1 MRVPRGARPNLD
13 DNDDD
18 DDIASA
24 EAGHPD
30 DPNPDGPSTP
40 APSSSSQPEADN
52 TSVPAAAAARAR
64 TPNPKVPFSISLT
77 LRNTG
82 SVARDH
88 LASERTFLA
97 YVRTSLSFASAGVGP
112 SHPSFP
118 TSSTSLK
125 NFIHDYSPC
134 TVVSRLRERE
144 RVLAR
149 PARSLF
155 LCTAFGHDADCV
167 WDGGVSHG

>member
-1 MRVPRGARPNLD
+1 MHPSTISSELTSSGLRTPQPSPMRVPRGTRPNSD
-13 DNDDD
+13 DNDEDD
-18 DDIASA
+18 GIASA

-30 DPNPDGPSTP
+30 PYPDGPSTP
-40 APSSSSQPEADN
+40 APSSSSSQPEADN
-52 TSVPAAAAARAR
+52 TSVPAAAAARAG
-64 TPNPKVPFSISLT
+64 TPNPNVPFSISLT

-118 TSSTSLK
+118 TSSSSL
-125 NFIHDYSPC
+125 
-134 TVVSRLRERE
+134 
-144 RVLAR
+144 
-149 PARSLF
+149 
-155 LCTAFGHDADCV
+155 
-167 WDGGVSHG
+167 